1 MQEEH
6 VDVKRKEKYTISQA
20 RDRGSLDFSS
30 HISNKT
36 GSVMSIATT
45 EVVTVPPTMTIKGAA
60 ETMTKYRFR
69 RLPVT
74 DPGTRKLLG
83 IIGSSDIIDL
93 LGGNQKTRL
102 ISEKYGGN
110 FLAAINEAVHEIMV
124 TDVVALPMSASIDE
138 ALQEI
143 LRSRIG
149 GVVIV
154 DDENRVKGIV
164 TERDFVHLLADKRTG
179 KLVEE
184 YMTRKVITTTPGTTL
199 GDAAKIMV
207 RNSFRRLPVVSQGFL
222 EGLLT
227 TRMIIEFIG
236 RNHIFEKIVRNRF
249 DEVLKT
255 RVSEIMSKNVPTV
268 KEGTDLGEVAR
279 IIEDTGVG
287 TVCVVEDSRLLGII
301 TERDLLRAMV
311 S

>member
-20 RDRGSLDFSS
+20 RDRGSLDFRS
-30 HISNKT
+30 HISSKV
-36 GSVMSIATT
+36 GSIMSIATK

-69 RLPVT
+69 RLPVA

-93 LGGNQKTRL
+93 LGGNEKTRL

-110 FLAAINEAVHEIMV
+110 FLAAINESVHEIMV
-124 TDVVALPMSASIDE
+124 NDVVTLPVSASIQD
-138 ALQEI
+138 ALEEI
-143 LRSRIG
+143 LKSRIG
-149 GVVIV
+149 GVVVV
-154 DDENRVKGIV
+154 DDENRVRGIV
-164 TERDFVHLLADKRTG
+164 TERDFVYLMADKKTG
-179 KLVEE
+179 KRVEE
-184 YMTRKVITTTPGTTL
+184 YMTRRVITTTPGTTL

-227 TRMIIEFIG
+227 TRMIIEYIG
-236 RNHIFEKIVRNRF
+236 RNHIFEKIVKNRLE
-249 DEVLKT
+249 EVLKT
-255 RVSEIMSKNVPTV
+255 RVSEIMSRDVPTV
-268 KEGTDLGEVAR
+268 REGTDLGEVAR

-301 TERDLLRAMV
+301 TERDLVRALV
-311 S
+311 G

>member
-255 RVSEIMSKNVPTV
+255 RVSEIMSKKVPTV

>member
-30 HISNKT
+30 HISNQT

-199 GDAAKIMV
+199 GDATKIMV

-255 RVSEIMSKNVPTV
+255 RVSEIMSKKVPTV